1 MAKYVGELEETYSA
15 LWRKR
20 VRRFGENVFSDL
32 EKTCLVILAK
42 TYSVIF
48 GDNASSF
55 WRNRSTILEKTVR
68 R

>member
-20 VRRFGENVFSDL
+20 VRRFGENGSA
-32 EKTCLVILAK
+32 ILAK

-48 GDNASSF
+48 AHNASTF
-55 WRNRSTILEKTVR
+55 WRNRSVILEKTVR